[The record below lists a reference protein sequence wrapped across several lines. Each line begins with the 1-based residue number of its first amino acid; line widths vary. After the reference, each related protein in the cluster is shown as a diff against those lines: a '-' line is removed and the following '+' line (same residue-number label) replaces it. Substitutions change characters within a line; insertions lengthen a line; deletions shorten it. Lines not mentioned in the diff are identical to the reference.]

1 VKFKLFIRRLKR
13 KLFFIEVN
21 ALSACLK
28 KVILPYSDVSISL
41 FDKNFNSYSL
51 LNYERNFSNWTIVIQ
66 GPVGSNSELKYLK
79 DSLNILRS
87 NYRGV
92 KIVLSTY
99 IEYKNYVDQLDN
111 KLLDHIILLNLNDY
125 VNNFERQV
133 ASSSIGLLQAKT
145 WGTPFAIK
153 LRTDQKLRNPVCL
166 QLFETLLEEF
176 KDAKT
181 ASKTRIIFGSYN
193 SWLYRPFGLSD
204 MFTAGSTEE
213 LNKYWNFNDDV
224 TNFQIKFNHS
234 PGWLKNGV
242 LFFES
247 FLSMRFLNF
256 YNFPFCEDKFQ
267 DSADALRNYFIVVDS
282 TSIGQEWLK
291 RDNVWSGN
299 SIIKAGFNLPPEALI
314 ELNFSTWLL
323 IKNKILT
330 IRANELAS
338 RH

>member
-1 VKFKLFIRRLKR
+1 MKFKLFIRRLKR
-13 KLFFIEVN
+13 KLFFIKVN
-21 ALSACLK
+21 TLSACLK
-28 KVILPYSDVSISL
+28 KVILPYSDISINL

-99 IEYKNYVDQLDN
+99 IEYKNYVDQIDN

-153 LRTDQKLRNPVCL
+153 LRTDQKLRNPVSL

-176 KDAKT
+176 KDAKS

-213 LNKYWNFNDDV
+213 LNKYWNFNDDI
-224 TNFQIKFNHS
+224 TNFQIQFNHNPS
-234 PGWLKNGV
+234 WLKNGV

-267 DSADALRNYFIVVDS
+267 DSAKALRDYFIVVDS